1 MPAVLLPAGAVRL
14 PEAEGDFELTRVS
27 ETKANIP
34 RCQGSGFFVNP
45 MTQIRSADA
54 SINHRALLMNARR
67 VVVKVGTGVVCNAQ
81 NEFDPGQVA
90 ALAAAIAELVNAG
103 RQVVLVSSGAVT
115 LGAAQLGLHR
125 SRLRDA
131 SVTRAC
137 AAVGQ
142 CKLMEAYAESFRPH
156 GLKVA
161 QVLVTEDDFSD
172 LKRYKILRQTFER
185 LLKLGAVP
193 IVNENDTVTNIYT
206 EQAPVFRDNDRLS
219 ALVLSKL
226 DADALVLLSNVDGLL
241 YRGNHSEAHAPVVTM
256 VTEVTEAIRA
266 SARGT
271 SATGRG
277 GMAAKLDAAEIAMR
291 AGGLVVIAN
300 GKTAGILQQIFR
312 GAEVGTI
319 FLPGSRMA
327 GKRRWLAFATTV
339 RGQATINAR
348 AADAL
353 LNRQASLLVSGV
365 TACQGEFSAGQVI
378 AVADSSGNIIG
389 KGIAEFSS
397 QQLAAMLAAPGPQRG
412 VLVRRENFLI
422 LSTSVH
428 K

>member
-1 MPAVLLPAGAVRL
+1 MTAAKIN
-14 PEAEGDFELTRVS
+14 D
-27 ETKANIP
+27 
-34 RCQGSGFFVNP
+34 GS
-45 MTQIRSADA
+45 ID
-54 SINHRALLMNARR
+54 HRALLVNARR
-67 VVVKVGTGVVCNAQ
+67 IVVKVGTGVVCDEE
-81 NEFDPGQVA
+81 NEFDPQQVA
-90 ALAAAIAELVNAG
+90 RLAGSIAGLAKAG

-115 LGAAQLGLHR
+115 LGAAELGLHR
-125 SRLRDA
+125 SRLKDA

-172 LKRYKILRQTFER
+172 LNRYKILRQTFER
-185 LLKLGAVP
+185 LLKLGAIP

-206 EQAPVFRDNDRLS
+206 EQAPIFRDNDRLA

-241 YRGNHSEAHAPVVTM
+241 YSVNGDLSNATVVAM
-256 VTEVTEAIRA
+256 VTEITAVIRQ
-266 SARGT
+266 SAQGT

-277 GMAAKLDAAEIAMR
+277 GMTAKLDAAEIAMH
-291 AGGLVVIAN
+291 AGGMVVIAN
-300 GKTAGILQQIFR
+300 GKTR
-312 GAEVGTI
+312 GVLERVFQGEKVGTL

-339 RGQATINAR
+339 RGHATVNAN
-348 AADAL
+348 AAKAL
-353 LNRQASLLVSGV
+353 LYRQASLLVSGV
-365 TACQGEFSAGQVI
+365 TGCEGDFTAGQVI
-378 AVADSSGNIIG
+378 TVQDEGGNMIG
-389 KGIAEFSS
+389 KGIAEFGCKE
-397 QQLAAMLAAPGPQRG
+397 LMEMLASGSPQRG

-422 LSTSVH
+422 LAAKEEQEEDV
-428 K
+428 

>member
-1 MPAVLLPAGAVRL
+1 MNDG
-14 PEAEGDFELTRVS
+14 
-27 ETKANIP
+27 
-34 RCQGSGFFVNP
+34 
-45 MTQIRSADA
+45 
-54 SINHRALLMNARR
+54 SINHRALLVNARR
-67 VVVKVGTGVVCNAQ
+67 AVVKVGTGVVCNAE
-81 NEFDPGQVA
+81 NEFDPQQVA
-90 ALAAAIAELVNAG
+90 ALASSIAGLVNAG

-115 LGAAQLGLHR
+115 LGAAELGVHR
-125 SRLRDA
+125 SRLKDA

-142 CKLMEAYAESFRPH
+142 CKLMQAYAESFLPH

-172 LKRYKILRQTFER
+172 LKRHSILRQTFER

-206 EQAPVFRDNDRLS
+206 EQARVFRDYDRLA

-241 YRGNHSEAHAPVVTM
+241 YSPDQALANATVVAM
-256 VTEVTEAIRA
+256 ITEITAAIRN
-266 SARGT
+266 SARGA
-271 SATGRG
+271 SSTGRG
-277 GMAAKLDAAEIAMR
+277 GMSAKLDAAEIAMQ
-291 AGGLVVIAN
+291 AGGMVVIAN
-300 GKTAGILQQIFR
+300 GKTPGILERIFH
-312 GAEVGTI
+312 GEEVGTL

-339 RGQATINAR
+339 RGQATINAN
-348 AADAL
+348 AANAL
-353 LNRQASLLVSGV
+353 LQRQASLLISGV

-378 AVADSSGNIIG
+378 AVLDPEGNIIG
-389 KGIAEFSS
+389 KGIAELGS
-397 QQLAAMLAAPGPQRG
+397 QQLAAMLSSGAGKRG

-422 LSTSVH
+422 LSTMEPNVQRRGL
-428 K
+428 